1 MRELT
6 GFFTYHWLR
15 ALLNLGNGISSLT
28 FFLALIMFKTE
39 INMFSAGQ
47 FNEAGCYRYTVLWT
61 CQ

>member
-1 MRELT
+1 MKELT

-39 INMFSAGQ
+39 INMFSAG
-47 FNEAGCYRYTVLWT
+47 
-61 CQ
+61 